1 MRCYTIPSKQ
11 DPNNISDSKP
21 IDRCCYDHESI
32 FVVTYSSERTWLVC
46 NFCEQDEAFKLGRTG
61 RTRISS

>member
-1 MRCYTIPSKQ
+1 MRCYTIDSKQ
-11 DPNNISDSKP
+11 DINKISDSKL

-32 FVVTYSSERTWLVC
+32 FVINYSSGCTWLVC

-61 RTRISS
+61 RTRVSS